1 MGRRDKKAQLNPAAG
16 VITGKNAGAPGF
28 TLIEVMIALVV
39 LALGLLALAQLQVAE
54 INGLAYSR
62 HYSVA
67 TQLAE
72 GQMERLM
79 SYPFSESE
87 VNHASYYP
95 KDKNGTPLEAMDT
108 SGSPESPFYDVI
120 TTSVDPIT
128 SETISNGDGTA
139 TRLWLPHPVNERGQ
153 QIAAVGSS
161 EKLYLVTW
169 TVERGGSR
177 GTHGPTDKIYHYLVN
192 GSQVVSTLGIPG
204 PFQIRLVVSV
214 IWFEKGDKLTA
225 NSLPASFAN
234 SSNGKWIAFCHRST
248 IEGMRELSAKE

>member
-1 MGRRDKKAQLNPAAG
+1 MGRRDKKPQLNPAAG
-16 VITGKNAGAPGF
+16 VITGKNACAPGF

-39 LALGLLALAQLQVAE
+39 LALGLLALAQLQVAA

-62 HYSVA
+62 HFSVA

-87 VNHASYYP
+87 VNHPNYYP
-95 KDKNGTPLEAMDT
+95 KDKNGKNLEAELT
-108 SGSPESPFYDVI
+108 SGTKESPFYDVI
-120 TTSVDPIT
+120 TLSTDT
-128 SETISNGDGTA
+128 TTGETISNGDVGATRA
-139 TRLWLPHPVNERGQ
+139 TRLWLPQEVNERGQ
-153 QIAAVGSS
+153 PAGSS
-161 EKLYLVTW
+161 EKSYLVTW

-177 GTHGPTDKIYHYLVN
+177 GTPGPTDKTYHYLVN

-204 PFQIRLVVSV
+204 PYQVRLVVSV

-225 NSLPASFAN
+225 KSPRSSFLG
-234 SSNGKWIAFCHRST
+234 SKDDLIAGHRST